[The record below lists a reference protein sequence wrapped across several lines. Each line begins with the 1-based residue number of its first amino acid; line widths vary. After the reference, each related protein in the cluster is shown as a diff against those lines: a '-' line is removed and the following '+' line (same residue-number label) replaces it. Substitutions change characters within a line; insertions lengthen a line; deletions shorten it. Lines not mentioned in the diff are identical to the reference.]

1 MANLSPTLE
10 LTLDLIRR
18 RSVTPADDG
27 CQALMMQRLAAIGFE
42 CTPLR
47 FADVDNFWAV
57 HGSSAAQEKGP
68 LLCFAGHS
76 DVVPTGPEA
85 NWHTPPFEPTI
96 KDGVL
101 YGRGAADMKGS
112 LAAMVTACERFV
124 AVHPQHKGR
133 IAFVITSDEEG
144 PSINGTVKVV
154 EWLQQRGEK
163 ITWCVVG
170 EPSSTTRVGDVI
182 KNGRRGSLN
191 GVLTVQG
198 VQGHVAYPHLAKNP
212 IHLAAPAFAELAA
225 EQWDNGNEFFPATSF
240 QISNINAGTGANNVI
255 PGELVA
261 EFNFRF
267 STEVTDAELR
277 ERTEAILRKHGLD
290 FSIAW
295 SLSGAPFLTAR
306 GDLVSAAQTAI
317 REVAGIETQLLT
329 TGGTSDGRFIAPTGA
344 QVVELGPV
352 NATIHKV
359 DEHVT
364 AADIDVLSVMYEKI
378 LQKLLS

>member
-1 MANLSPTLE
+1 MTLSSSTPLSPTLE

-18 RSVTPADDG
+18 PSVTPADEG
-27 CQALMMQRLAAIGFE
+27 CQALMMQRLQAIGFV

-57 HGSSAAQEKGP
+57 RGDAGNIA
-68 LLCFAGHS
+68 CFAGHS

-85 NWHTPPFEPTI
+85 NWQIPPFEPTL

-124 AVHPQHKGR
+124 DLHPDHKGR
-133 IAFVITSDEEG
+133 IAFLITSDEEG

-154 EWLQQRGEK
+154 EWLQQRSEK

-182 KNGRRGSLN
+182 KNGRRGSL
-191 GVLTVQG
+191 GAVLKVKG

-212 IHLAAPAFAELAA
+212 IHLATPALAELAA
-225 EQWDNGNEFFPATSF
+225 AEWDNGNEFFPATTF
-240 QISNINAGTGANNVI
+240 QISNINGGTGATNVI
-255 PGELVA
+255 PGELEVV
-261 EFNFRF
+261 FNFRF
-267 STEVTDAELR
+267 STEVTDALLR
-277 ERTEAILRKHGLD
+277 ERTESILRKHGLE
-290 FSIAW
+290 FSIEW
-295 SLSGAPFLTAR
+295 NLSGAPFLTAR
-306 GDLVSAAQTAI
+306 GDLVAATQAAI
-317 REVAGIETQLLT
+317 RETTGVETELST
-329 TGGTSDGRFIAPTGA
+329 AGGTSDGRFIAPTGA

-352 NATIHKV
+352 NAMIHKV
-359 DEHVT
+359 DEHIA
-364 AADIDVLSVMYEKI
+364 AADLDTLSIMYEKI
-378 LQKLLS
+378 LQHLLT

>member
-1 MANLSPTLE
+1 MNAMTALSPTLE

-47 FADVDNFWAV
+47 FHDVDNFWAV
-57 HGSSAAQEKGP
+57 RGQSGP
-68 LLCFAGHS
+68 ILCFAGHS

-85 NWHTPPFEPTI
+85 NWQTPPFEPAI

-101 YGRGAADMKGS
+101 FGRGAADMKGS

-124 AVHPQHKGR
+124 AQHPDHSGR
-133 IAFVITSDEEG
+133 IAFLITSDEEG

-154 EWLQQRGEK
+154 EWLQQRNEK
-163 ITWCVVG
+163 ITWCIVG

-182 KNGRRGSLN
+182 KNGRRGSL
-191 GVLTVQG
+191 GGILKVKG

-212 IHLAAPAFAELAA
+212 IHLAAPALAELTT
-225 EQWDNGNEFFPATSF
+225 QVWDNGNAFFPATSF

-267 STEVTDAELR
+267 STEVTDAQLR
-277 ERTEAILRKHGLD
+277 ERTEAILKKHGLD
-290 FSIAW
+290 FSVAW
-295 SLSGAPFLTAR
+295 NLSGAPFLTAS
-306 GDLVSAAQTAI
+306 GDLVNAARNAI
-317 REVAGIETQLLT
+317 RGVAAIETELLT

-359 DEHVT
+359 DEHVV
-364 AADIDVLSVMYEKI
+364 AADIDTLSLMYEKI
-378 LQKLLS
+378 LAELLV